1 MQYTEEEIKKYL
13 GIFHNYLNQQAI
25 TVAGGVGGATP
36 CCKNCQESDC
46 FSIYSGYKVC
56 ESCGCLNG
64 HVLGYYDK
72 KDYERLH
79 F

>member
-1 MQYTEEEIKKYL
+1 MRYSEEEIKRYLDILNKYTK
-13 GIFHNYLNQQAI
+13 Q
-25 TVAGGVGGATP
+25 TVAVP
-36 CCKNCQESDC
+36 NEVSKKPKCRNCQRDDC

-56 ESCGCLNG
+56 ESCGLLNG

-72 KDYERLH
+72 KR